1 MKLSDS
7 ESYNEE
13 QELSQERMEAWVKH
27 FGMAKFQCHCSGH
40 ARGKDL
46 IKAVS
51 DIDPKIIFPIH
62 TENPEVFGKKI
73 PNTVMG
79 KEFVKYYL

>member
-13 QELSQERMEAWVKH
+13 QELSQERMDAWVKH
-27 FGMAKFQCHCSGH
+27 FGMAKFQCQSS
-40 ARGKDL
+40 
-46 IKAVS
+46 VS

-73 PNTVMG
+73 PNTVMV
-79 KEFVKYYL
+79 KEFVKYHL